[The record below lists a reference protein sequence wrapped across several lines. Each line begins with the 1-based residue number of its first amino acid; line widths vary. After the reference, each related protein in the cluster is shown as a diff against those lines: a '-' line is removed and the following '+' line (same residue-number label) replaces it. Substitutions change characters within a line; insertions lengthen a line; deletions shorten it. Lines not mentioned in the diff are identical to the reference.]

1 MLQCLQYF
9 VVERV
14 KVGAADVDGTE
25 NVGAVTGALYLEQGA
40 ALACRCNA
48 GLHCSRLDGAGL
60 ACKGKQAE
68 RQPAQCHYNLTKHT
82 FSLVKQM
89 QFPAQW

>member
-1 MLQCLQYF
+1 LQDF
-9 VVERV
+9 AIERV
-14 KVGAADVDGTE
+14 KVGAADMNGAEYVGTL
-25 NVGAVTGALYLEQGA
+25 TGALYLEQGA
-40 ALACRCNA
+40 TLARGYSP
-48 GLHCSRLDGAGL
+48 GLRCSRLDRVGL
-60 ACKGKQAE
+60 ASQGKQAQ